1 MSTNSN
7 NGPLMNVDGT
17 PMVANSGVDIKG
29 NPYGVTESS
38 IDTNCASI
46 DTSFDSMSC
55 GIDNSLNSTFDNSSS
70 SSFDSSFGSS
80 CDSSFDS
87 FSSGFD
93 DF

>member
-7 NGPLMNVDGT
+7 NGPQVNVDGT
-17 PMVANSGVDIKG
+17 PMVADSGVDIKG

-38 IDTNCASI
+38 IDTSCASI
-46 DTSFDSMSC
+46 DTNFDSMSC
-55 GIDNSLNSTFDNSSS
+55 SITNSFDNSCS
-70 SSFDSSFGSS
+70 SSFGSS

>member
-7 NGPLMNVDGT
+7 NGPQVNVDGT
-17 PMVANSGVDIKG
+17 PMVADSGVDIKG

-38 IDTNCASI
+38 IDT
-46 DTSFDSMSC
+46 SC
-55 GIDNSLNSTFDNSSS
+55 TTIDNSFNSPFDSSCG
-70 SSFDSSFGSS
+70 SSFDNSFGSS

>member
-7 NGPLMNVDGT
+7 NGPQVNVDGT

-29 NPYGVTESS
+29 NPYGVTEP
-38 IDTNCASI
+38 SI
-46 DTSFDSMSC
+46 DTSYTT
-55 GIDNSLNSTFDNSSS
+55 IDNSYDDSCS
-70 SSFDSSFGSS
+70 SSFDSSY
-80 CDSSFDS
+80 DSSYDS